1 MSQSLA
7 LIDVLEEMFYRDLLE
22 PESDGYQQFVW
33 QKHGALGEAECL
45 EWLLKELPEGVALFS
60 DVEVEFNGRTQ
71 VDLLLLADEFWWV
84 IEVKNYR
91 GVFKY
96 HDQVCELN
104 GRPMQSDQIAA
115 MRNRLRI
122 MRELAHQ
129 IDPLIQVAGSMIF
142 IHPEGEAVVECKEGF
157 SIVMRHQLNR
167 HIYDI
172 RAKFKLHRNR
182 HALAYFNKIKEHSFH
197 YPVELPVLSSE
208 DWMRMKKGCR
218 CIKCQSYKLKARHK
232 NMVCLDCGHVM
243 SKSQLAIDI
252 YCQACVLTHDQE
264 NGVTVSKMV
273 ELSGGEL
280 SRSVIYKTLKP
291 YVEVNNKYK
300 HSYFTNHHLPKDKLN
315 HIFMNR
321 YV

>member
-1 MSQSLA
+1 MTESLS
-7 LIDVLEEMFYRDLLE
+7 LIDVLEEMFHRDLLE
-22 PESDGYQQFVW
+22 PESEGYQQFVW

-71 VDLLLLADEFWWV
+71 VDLLVLADEFWWV

-91 GVFKY
+91 GIFKY
-96 HDQVCELN
+96 RDQVCELN
-104 GRPMQSDQIAA
+104 GRAMQSDQIAA

-122 MRELAHQ
+122 MRELAQ
-129 IDPLIQVAGSMIF
+129 KIDPLIQVAGSMIF
-142 IHPEGEAVVECKEGF
+142 IHPEGEAVVEGPREGF

-182 HALAYFNKIKEHSFH
+182 QAQAYFEKIKEHSFH
-197 YPVELPVLSSE
+197 YPVELPVLSEE
-208 DWMRMKKGCR
+208 DWMRIKKGCR
-218 CIKCQSYKLKARHK
+218 CNKCQSYKLEARHK

-243 SKSQLAIDI
+243 SKSDLVIDI
-252 YCQACVLTHDQE
+252 YCQLCVLTHDQE

-280 SRSVIYKTLKP
+280 SKQTIRTTISQ
-291 YVEVNNKYK
+291 YVE
-300 HSYFTNHHLPKDKLN
+300 
-315 HIFMNR
+315 MRNR
-321 YV
+321 YRFCYFDNHRLPRTKMNHFFK